1 MTRLLMNGK
10 VADWSKWRQA
20 FDQNASAR
28 KEMGFRTGTLFRNAD
43 DPNNVVILWE
53 LEDGSKKA
61 REYFKSDAWR
71 EVLKRG
77 GSLSGTWTFL
87 DEVEMLKG

>member
-10 VADWSKWRQA
+10 VEDWSKWKTV

-28 KEMGFRTGTLFRNAD
+28 KQIGFKEGTIFRNED
-43 DPNNVVILWE
+43 DPQNVVILWV
-53 LEDGSKKA
+53 LEDGAKKA
-61 REYFKSDAWR
+61 RDYFQSDAWR
-71 EVLKRG
+71 EMLKRG

-87 DEVEMLKG
+87 DEVEKVKG